1 MGSTDLTQL
10 RLECLRLAH
19 THGLTIN
26 EVLGKAETYVKFV
39 TAPVEVAKPVPAS
52 VPVEKSQ
59 KDFKSTNRKHGGNA
73 DILS

>member
-19 THGLTIN
+19 THGLTLN
-26 EVLGKAETYVKFV
+26 EVIGKADTYFKFV
-39 TAPVEVAKPVPAS
+39 TAPVEDVKTVPAS
-52 VPVEKSQ
+52 VPVEKLQ
-59 KDFKSTNRKHGGNA
+59 KDFKTNRKHGGNA